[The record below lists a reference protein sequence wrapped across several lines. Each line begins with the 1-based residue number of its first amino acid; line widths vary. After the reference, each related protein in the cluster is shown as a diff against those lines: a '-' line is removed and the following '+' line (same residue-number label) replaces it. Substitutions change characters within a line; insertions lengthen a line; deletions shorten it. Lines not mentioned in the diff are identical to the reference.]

1 MRAFAI
7 IYATILAHERCASLE
22 PVRIA
27 HRRRAVL
34 QHTTAA
40 VLAAAA
46 VKPRGASANIGG
58 ADYVIGGARLSEAIT
73 NPEGQIEARLPRDQA
88 EALAKAA
95 TDYGSIG
102 EAFAAEDGAAAQQ
115 IQAYFRNG
123 GGYDALA
130 DSIAAVAARKAP
142 PALRTDLG

>member
-1 MRAFAI
+1 M
-7 IYATILAHERCASLE
+7 
-22 PVRIA
+22 
-27 HRRRAVL
+27 L

-40 VLAAAA
+40 LLGAAA

-88 EALAKAA
+88 EALARAA

-102 EAFAAEDGAAAQQ
+102 EAFAAEDGAARGAWTRCRTFSQAVCMNYQQ
-115 IQAYFRNG
+115 THPHYHRCG
-123 GGYDALA
+123 TG
-130 DSIAAVAARKAP
+130 
-142 PALRTDLG
+142 